1 MNAQRK
7 TQVEAMI
14 KIRDEID
21 KEVNNMETSK
31 NGLSPTDYAH
41 KCGQLT
47 MINYILKRFY
57 NVEEN
62 T

>member
-7 TQVEAMI
+7 TTIESMI
-14 KIRDEID
+14 KIRDELD
-21 KEVNNMETSK
+21 KELNDLENIKANPVT
-31 NGLSPTDYAH
+31 YAN

-47 MINYILKRFY
+47 MLKYILKRFY

-62 T
+62 